1 MRLKQGVRLE
11 VGLDRGCEEDT
22 SNRYSQLSS
31 NYFSKDA
38 SNYAI
43 EGEEYKLGTL
53 EEVMEEEVVEKVD
66 GGGREDGGEGGGGG
80 K

>member
-43 EGEEYKLGTL
+43 ENFDDSRTNLN
-53 EEVMEEEVVEKVD
+53 D
-66 GGGREDGGEGGGGG
+66 
-80 K
+80 